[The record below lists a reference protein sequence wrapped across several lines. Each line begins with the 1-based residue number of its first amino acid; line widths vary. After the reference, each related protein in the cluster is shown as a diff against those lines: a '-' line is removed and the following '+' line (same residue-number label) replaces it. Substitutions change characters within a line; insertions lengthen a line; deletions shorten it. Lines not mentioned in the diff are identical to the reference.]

1 MAVTISIEFSGAEFL
16 TLQNAMA
23 VTDAG
28 MGETASDFTANVVKA
43 KVVTFLSSKVGQYD
57 RQRQTIAQSSFS
69 PS

>member
-1 MAVTISIEFSGAEFL
+1 MAVTISIEFSDAEFL

-28 MGETASDFTANVVKA
+28 MGETASDFTANVVKG
-43 KVVTFLSSKVGQYD
+43 KLVGFLSDKVKVYD
-57 RQRQTIAQSSFS
+57 KNRQTVSYSSFS